1 MKENVIVSLADA
13 NYFELLNELVDS
25 IKRFDQSK
33 EFDICIMDAGLEKN
47 QIEILEKKVHKI
59 KKAKWDIEVPSF
71 KIKGR
76 EWLKSQVSRAF
87 LPDYF
92 PDYKKYLWI
101 DADAWVNSWESIE
114 LYIRG
119 CENKKL
125 AISTS
130 ADRSYGRV
138 LRAEW
143 FFGSFAKIKSQNY
156 KHAKS
161 SGFSEKISREVA
173 LKPHL
178 NIGLF
183 SLEENAPHWEVWQKN
198 LKKALSSGKI
208 WGSEQ
213 IAMNITIYSDN
224 LDVEIL
230 PAYCNWTLI
239 EALKFDKKQNTFVEP
254 YLPNHEIGIIH
265 LAGKNNDTIR
275 NDKNYISH
283 AVSGG
288 INYKNINKCFDEQK
302 KIFDQLKRKFTNQD
316 LYEDTLINLGD
327 QTGESKV
334 HTISFFFKNGD
345 SIRVECYAYG
355 KKYKTINNFADSLII
370 SIVKKEVSDWF
381 TVAN

>member
-1 MKENVIVSLADA
+1 MKENTIISLADA

-33 EFDICIMDAGLEKN
+33 EIAICIMDAGLQKD
-47 QIEILEKKVHKI
+47 QVEILEKKVDQI
-59 KKAKWDIEVPSF
+59 KKAEWDIEVPGF
-71 KIKGR
+71 KVKGR

-87 LPDYF
+87 LPRYF

-101 DADAWVNSWESIE
+101 DADAWVNSWYAIE
-114 LYIRG
+114 LFLKG
-119 CENKKL
+119 CDNKKL
-125 AISTS
+125 AIATS

-143 FFGSFAKIKSQNY
+143 FLGSFAKIKSQNY

-161 SGFSEKISREVA
+161 SGFSEKIAREVA

-178 NIGLF
+178 NIGAF
-183 SLEENAPHWEVWQKN
+183 SLEIDAPHWDVWQKN

-239 EALKFDKKQNTFVEP
+239 EVIKFDKKNNTFVEP

-265 LAGKNNDTIR
+265 FAGKNNDQIR
-275 NDKNYISH
+275 NNKNFIS
-283 AVSGG
+283 
-288 INYKNINKCFDEQK
+288 
-302 KIFDQLKRKFTNQD
+302 KIK
-316 LYEDTLINLGD
+316 TLDGD
-327 QTGESKV
+327 IIEK
-334 HTISFFFKNGD
+334 
-345 SIRVECYAYG
+345 
-355 KKYKTINNFADSLII
+355 SLR
-370 SIVKKEVSDWF
+370 F
-381 TVAN
+381 RN

>member
-1 MKENVIVSLADA
+1 MKNNVIISLADD

-25 IKRFDQSK
+25 IKSFDQSQ
-33 EFDICIMDAGLEKN
+33 DLSICILDAGLKED
-47 QIEILEKKVHKI
+47 QVEILKKKVDQI
-59 KKAKWDIEVPSF
+59 KKAEWDIKVSDF
-71 KIKGR
+71 KVKGR

-87 LPDYF
+87 LPNYF
-92 PDYKKYLWI
+92 PGYKKYIWI
-101 DADAWVNSWESIE
+101 DADAWVNSWNAIE
-114 LYIRG
+114 LYLKG

-143 FFGSFAKIKSQNY
+143 VFGSFARIKSQNY

-161 SGFSEKISREVA
+161 SGFTEKIARQVA

-178 NIGLF
+178 NIGVF
-183 SLEENAPHWEVWQKN
+183 ALESEAPHWEIWQKN
-198 LKKALSSGKI
+198 LKKALSSGRI

-239 EALKFDKKQNTFVEP
+239 SAMKFDKKNNTFVEP

-265 LAGKNNDTIR
+265 FAGKNNDTIR
-275 NDKNYISH
+275 NDKNFKSKIKTLD
-283 AVSGG
+283 GD
-288 INYKNINKCFDEQK
+288 IIDKNLRYRN
-302 KIFDQLKRKFTNQD
+302 
-316 LYEDTLINLGD
+316 
-327 QTGESKV
+327 
-334 HTISFFFKNGD
+334 
-345 SIRVECYAYG
+345 
-355 KKYKTINNFADSLII
+355 
-370 SIVKKEVSDWF
+370 
-381 TVAN
+381 